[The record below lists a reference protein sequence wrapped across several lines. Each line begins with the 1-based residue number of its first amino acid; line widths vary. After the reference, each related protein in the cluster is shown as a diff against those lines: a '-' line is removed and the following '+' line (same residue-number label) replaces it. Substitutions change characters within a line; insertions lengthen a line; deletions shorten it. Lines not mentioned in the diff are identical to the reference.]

1 MSAKIKE
8 TRLSR
13 PAISLIAASLLLLS
27 SLGIETSTMAGQATP
42 QPRPDIE
49 STKTG
54 SAQSE
59 RDIRYTVNTFL
70 WAISNRHAP
79 SVWYLT
85 GEDHQASLGTEA
97 AALTFFSRI
106 HPQLVNARNVTFD
119 AVGIDE
125 NGAHATFYVTDTKG
139 QQWFAWFAVEQDPVG
154 DWKIVGCRVRL
165 APGKLA

>member
-1 MSAKIKE
+1 MSARIKE
-8 TRLSR
+8 KRLSR
-13 PAISLIAASLLLLS
+13 PAVSLMAASLLLLS
-27 SLGIETSTMAGQATP
+27 SLGIGSSTLAGQATP
-42 QPRPDIE
+42 VPRPDIE
-49 STKTG
+49 PTNTV
-54 SAQSE
+54 AVQHE

-106 HPQLVNARNVTFD
+106 HPQLVNARSVTFD
-119 AVGIDE
+119 AVGFDQ